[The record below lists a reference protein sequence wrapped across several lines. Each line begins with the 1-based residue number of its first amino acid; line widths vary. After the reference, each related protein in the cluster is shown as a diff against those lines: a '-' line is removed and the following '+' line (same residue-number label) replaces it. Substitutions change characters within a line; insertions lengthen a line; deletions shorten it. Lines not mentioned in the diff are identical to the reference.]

1 MITIY
6 TRQNNKIVPVS
17 FEAGQPMPVEPLW
30 IDMLHPTEDE
40 KAAITSA
47 LQIVLPTRSKM
58 AEIESSSRLNT
69 ESGNIYLTTDIL
81 VGAET
86 PNPQIDDLTIIITPS
101 CLVTLRYSEPHAIMI
116 YAHRLQQQPH
126 LFTTQEDGLIAML
139 DAITDRTA
147 DVLEMI
153 GRHID
158 DMSQQIFREMTQ
170 DLPEDA
176 DTKRNRRRNER
187 LTGKHKEKHLQEI
200 LRGIGQAGDMNHKV
214 RDCVNGIIR
223 LIAFLEPLL
232 TYKLSNEQMTKFRSL
247 QRDVR
252 SLAEASQ
259 YMSHE
264 ASFLLDA
271 TLGQINIEQ
280 NAIIKI
286 FSVVAVVFLPP
297 TLFASIWGMNF
308 QFMPELNAPWGYGM
322 AVAVMICSA
331 IVPLLYFKHRGWL

>member
-6 TRQNNKIVPVS
+6 ARQNGKI
-17 FEAGQPMPVEPLW
+17 APMPYEVGQAMPADPIW
-30 IDMLHPTEDE
+30 IDMLHPSEEE
-40 KAAITSA
+40 KLAISGA
-47 LQIVLPTRSKM
+47 FQMVLPTRSKM

-69 ESGNIYLTTDIL
+69 DGGNIFLTTDIL

-86 PNPQIDDLTIIITPS
+86 PNPQVDDLTIVVAPQ
-101 CLVTLRYSEPHAIMI
+101 CLITLRYSEPHAIMI

-126 LFTTQEDGLIAML
+126 LFATLEDGLLALL

-170 DLPEDA
+170 ELTEEPA
-176 DTKRNRRRNER
+176 DKRRRR
-187 LTGKHKEKHLQEI
+187 KSDRMTGKHKEKHLQQI

-214 RDCVNGIIR
+214 RDCVNGTIR
-223 LIAFLEPLL
+223 LIAYLEPLL
-232 TYKLSNEQMTKFRSL
+232 TYKLNNEQMTKFRAL

-259 YMSHE
+259 YMANE

-280 NAIIKI
+280 NNIIKI

-308 QFMPELNAPWGYGM
+308 HHMPELNEPWGYYL
-322 AVAVMICSA
+322 AICVMVTSA
-331 IVPLLYFKHRGWL
+331 ILPLLYFRHRGWL